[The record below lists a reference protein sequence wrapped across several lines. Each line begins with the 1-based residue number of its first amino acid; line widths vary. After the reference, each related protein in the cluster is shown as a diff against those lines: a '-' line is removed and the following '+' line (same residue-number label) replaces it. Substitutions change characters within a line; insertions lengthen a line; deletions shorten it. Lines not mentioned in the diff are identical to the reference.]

1 VSVFSNLVLIQW
13 LYDDASSSG
22 SRTVSLPYAF
32 TTTYCASRTHDD
44 YTTSDTGASI
54 RATYMEKN
62 SLSQIR
68 YYAFKDSPSMFIA
81 IGY

>member
-1 VSVFSNLVLIQW
+1 MLIQW
-13 LYDDASSSG
+13 LYDDVSASG

-44 YTTSDTGASI
+44 YTTSDTGVSVRAS
-54 RATYMEKN
+54 YMEKN

-68 YYAFKDSPSMFIA
+68 YYAFKGSPSMFIA
-81 IGY
+81 VGY